1 MTGYHDEIWDIGD
14 IPEHE
19 ANELRELIRKVL
31 NNHIEE
37 FIDQLVVSVYNA
49 HNRPLT
55 SSALDTLLQEE
66 IPKENLNELQIEGL
80 DAFLGGRESSEVDQG
95 EAIEYAS
102 KYAFVALIMRY
113 PWLMDPR
120 KGAP

>member
-1 MTGYHDEIWDIGD
+1 MTGNPDEIRDVGN
-14 IPEHE
+14 IPE
-19 ANELRELIRKVL
+19 ADVGELRHMVRKVL
-31 NNHIEE
+31 EHQ
-37 FIDQLVVSVYNA
+37 IDEMVVEVYRK
-49 HNRPLT
+49 HHRPL
-55 SSALDTLLQEE
+55 SSTAFDILFQEE
-66 IPKENLNELQIEGL
+66 IPKETFDALYQEGL
-80 DAFLGGRESSEVDQG
+80 CAFLGDHGTDGVDQA

>member
-19 ANELRELIRKVL
+19 ANELRELVRKVL

-37 FIDQLVVSVYNA
+37 FIDQLVVSVDNA

-66 IPKENLNELQIEGL
+66 IPKENLNELHEEGL

-102 KYAFVALIMRY
+102 KYALAALSILY
-113 PWLMDPR
+113 PWLMAR
-120 KGAP
+120 KKGTP

>member
-102 KYAFVALIMRY
+102 KYALAALSLLY
-113 PWLMDPR
+113 PWLMAR
-120 KGAP
+120 KKGAP